1 MLKFLTQTDKNN
13 EKIVLEELGV
23 KNLLDFF
30 SSSDPKSISEKI
42 NSTLHEMKLKSKR
55 EDAFYTKL
63 IYYFSILI
71 NSKSFKKDD
80 KAKTCIK
87 NLIQICE
94 PQVGAK
100 IYTDLFYLFDEYQ
113 KELKKHV
120 LNEIILSKFNFSE
133 DELLSLYTLFIIFI
147 IDEKK
152 LNKTYDAEILDKL
165 AELIEKN
172 KHYHLLRKIECIEK
186 LRTIMRDEMMK
197 NKDSVTKIGS
207 SKLLFFLTLS
217 SPDLVDEDL
226 DNYKLNEKL
235 EVEQKL
241 LDALENRQDA
251 EILFNNDNR
260 KYFEDTYGEKSTELI
275 LTGAKETC
283 IHEILVGFEDDKQT
297 KVSFKEFIN
306 KIYEDD
312 NEENEKKDIKDDEI
326 QSKFEEIEDMLITGK
341 EHNLFNIIID
351 YLKKEIKI
359 LYLRRPQYEKE
370 QKTNLLNKVES
381 KIRNYSESN
390 RKSLKYLLFK
400 IHI

>member
-13 EKIVLEELGV
+13 EKIILEELGV

-297 KVSFKEFIN
+297 KVSFKEFI
-306 KIYEDD
+306 ISVYEDD
-312 NEENEKKDIKDDEI
+312 SEENENKKKLEFKNDEI
-326 QSKFEEIEDMLITGK
+326 QSKFEEIEDMLISGK
-341 EHNLFNIIID
+341 EHKLFNVAID
-351 YLKKEIKI
+351 YFKKEIKI
-359 LYLRRPQYEKE
+359 LYIRRPEYQKE
-370 QKTNLLNKVES
+370 QKEILLNKVKNMKS
-381 KIRNYSESN
+381 KLEVI
-390 RKSLKYLLFK
+390 LKAIEK
-400 IHI
+400 V

>member
-13 EKIVLEELGV
+13 EKIVLEELGI

-297 KVSFKEFIN
+297 KVSFKEFI
-306 KIYEDD
+306 ISVYEDD
-312 NEENEKKDIKDDEI
+312 SEENENKKKLEFKNDEI
-326 QSKFEEIEDMLITGK
+326 QSKFEEIEDMLISGK
-341 EHNLFNIIID
+341 EHKLFNVAID
-351 YLKKEIKI
+351 YFKKEIKI
-359 LYLRRPQYEKE
+359 LYLINAFHYVTAFLRCQPQRLRFNVAEKGRY
-370 QKTNLLNKVES
+370 QL
-381 KIRNYSESN
+381 
-390 RKSLKYLLFK
+390 
-400 IHI
+400 

>member
-297 KVSFKEFIN
+297 KVSFKEFI
-306 KIYEDD
+306 ISVYEDD
-312 NEENEKKDIKDDEI
+312 SEENENKKKLEFKNEEI
-326 QSKFEEIEDMLITGK
+326 QSKFEEIEDMLISGK
-341 EHNLFNIIID
+341 EHKLFNVAID
-351 YLKKEIKI
+351 YFKKEIKI
-359 LYLRRPQYEKE
+359 LYIRRPEYQKE
-370 QKTNLLNKVES
+370 QKEILLNKVKNMKS
-381 KIRNYSESN
+381 KLEVI
-390 RKSLKYLLFK
+390 LKAIEK
-400 IHI
+400 V

>member
-283 IHEILVGFEDDKQT
+283 IHEILIGFEDDKQT
-297 KVSFKEFIN
+297 KVSFKEFI
-306 KIYEDD
+306 ISVYEDD
-312 NEENEKKDIKDDEI
+312 SEENENKKKLEFKNDEI
-326 QSKFEEIEDMLITGK
+326 QSKFEEIEDMLISGK
-341 EHNLFNIIID
+341 EHKLFNVAID
-351 YLKKEIKI
+351 YFKKEIKI
-359 LYLRRPQYEKE
+359 LYIRRPEYQKE
-370 QKTNLLNKVES
+370 HKEILLNKVKNMKS
-381 KIRNYSESN
+381 KLEVI
-390 RKSLKYLLFK
+390 LKAIEK
-400 IHI
+400 V

>member
-13 EKIVLEELGV
+13 EKIVLEELGI

-283 IHEILVGFEDDKQT
+283 IHEILIGFEDDKQT
-297 KVSFKEFIN
+297 KVSFKEFI
-306 KIYEDD
+306 ISVYEDD
-312 NEENEKKDIKDDEI
+312 SEENENKKKLEFKNDEI
-326 QSKFEEIEDMLITGK
+326 QSKFEEIEDMLISGK
-341 EHNLFNIIID
+341 EHKLFNVAID
-351 YLKKEIKI
+351 YFKKEIKI
-359 LYLRRPQYEKE
+359 LYIRRPEYQKE
-370 QKTNLLNKVES
+370 QKEILLNKVKNMKS
-381 KIRNYSESN
+381 KLEVI
-390 RKSLKYLLFK
+390 LKAIEK
-400 IHI
+400 V